1 MTKLSEN
8 FYLAEFVDSNYAI
21 RHGINNAPSPVV
33 KQNLITL
40 ANGLELVRS
49 LLKYPIF
56 INSGYRCL
64 ELNRAIGGASTSDH
78 VTGFAADFTCNKFG
92 DAKKVTTAIKN
103 SGIKYDQLI
112 FEGTWVHISFSPKM
126 RQQTLSATFKNGKTK
141 YSEFK

>member
-1 MTKLSEN
+1 MKKLSEN

-21 RHGINNAPSPVV
+21 RHGINNTPSPVV

-78 VTGFAADFTCNKFG
+78 VTGFAVDFTCNKFG
-92 DAKKVTTAIKN
+92 DAKKITIAIKN

-126 RQQTLSATFKNGKTK
+126 RQQTLIATFKSGKTK